1 MNKAYEHLSLMNQGF
16 DQVARS
22 LKSLAKYPA
31 LRPDE
36 IAQFAQL
43 AEEARSATN
52 SHLLDLMA
60 IEIARAGRLSGNRNE
75 RERKQEQ
82 DLERRLNERGNR
94 NEGLKVPRSL
104 DK

>member
-1 MNKAYEHLSLMNQGF
+1 MRPVPSRTVSSWAGRSMKKTYEHLFLVNQGF

-22 LKSLAKYPA
+22 LKELAKFPV

-43 AEEARSATN
+43 AEETRSATN

-60 IEIARAGRLSGNRNE
+60 AIEITRAGRLSSQRAA
-75 RERKQEQ
+75 RDRKQEQ
-82 DLERRLNERGNR
+82 VL
-94 NEGLKVPRSL
+94 
-104 DK
+104 

>member
-1 MNKAYEHLSLMNQGF
+1 MPLRVYEHLFGLNDGF

-43 AEEARSATN
+43 AEETRSATN
-52 SHLLDLMA
+52 SHLLDVMAA
-60 IEIARAGRLSGNRNE
+60 IEISRAGRLSGR
-75 RERKQEQ
+75 RKALERKQEQ
-82 DLERRLNERGNR
+82 ALERAAGR
-94 NEGLKVPRSL
+94 KS
-104 DK
+104 KSK